1 MVGECVAG
9 KRKLCVSLLKE
20 TFSLPD
26 LSQMAREKGREE
38 AQAPSKQANVS
49 FYNAV

>member
-1 MVGECVAG
+1 MAG
-9 KRKLCVSLLKE
+9 KKKLCVSLLKE
-20 TFSLPD
+20 TSLPD

-49 FYNAV
+49 FYNAI